1 MNKRAQFFLVAAL
14 VILGVVFGLSMIYTN
29 IETPTEDHSV
39 YDLTREINYEAGSVI
54 DSGIF
59 NAITEEQRNRNLEN
73 LTDYYA
79 SANLGSDLM
88 IVYGNQTEMTAIFYT
103 TEDTGSIGIEV
114 DSSSFSH
121 KVDEARRYNS
131 TFSLTPQDDSV
142 TIVLDKGEEEEIS
155 LTFNVKP
162 GEMFFLILKKERQG
176 EQFVATSK
184 EG

>member
-14 VILGVVFGLSMIYTN
+14 VIIGVVFGLSMIYTN
-29 IETPTEDHSV
+29 IETPTEDHFV
-39 YDLTREINYEAGSVI
+39 YDLTGEINYEAGSVI

-88 IVYGNQTEMTAIFYT
+88 IVYGNQTAMIAIFYT
-103 TEDTGSIGIEV
+103 TEDTGSIGIDLGGSGLSHEV
-114 DSSSFSH
+114 DE
-121 KVDEARRYNS
+121 DRRYNS
-131 TFSLTPQDDSV
+131 TFLLTPEDDSV
-142 TIVLDKGEEEEIS
+142 TIVIDEDLR

-162 GEMFFLILKKERQG
+162 GEMFFIVLKKERQG
-176 EQFVATSK
+176 EQFVAASK
-184 EG
+184 E